1 MNEKLEQAVE
11 SLTANLSLS
20 NLAKARD
27 SLTTKYRNPSR
38 HDKLS
43 TFMETDLE
51 RLSYLVTRM
60 PATYAVIDQILNE
73 ILLRIPDLQI
83 NSLLDLGSGPGTAY
97 FAAVNIFQELNQI
110 SLIEQDS
117 GLIKL
122 GKSIEKLM
130 DLKTIATWKQGD
142 ITNLNDLEQH
152 ELVTISYAMNELQPQ
167 DRLELVK
174 KGFMASSKVL
184 VIIEP
189 GTKTGFSIIRE
200 LRAQLISMGAHPV
213 APCPHSMK
221 CPMPENDWCHFSK
234 RVSRT
239 KAHRHLKDGTLG
251 YEDEKFS
258 YIAVSKSEVPLPDAR
273 IIRHP
278 DKHSGHMSLRLC
290 TKEGE
295 LASKTISKRDGPLY
309 KQARKL
315 DWGDSL

>member
-1 MNEKLEQAVE
+1 MNEKLEDAVE

-43 TFMETDLE
+43 SFMETDLE
-51 RLSYLVTRM
+51 RLSYLITRM

-73 ILLRIPDLQI
+73 ILIRNPNLQI

-97 FAAVNIFQELNQI
+97 FAAVNVFLECNKI

-122 GKSIEKLM
+122 GKSLESLCC
-130 DLKTIATWKQGD
+130 LETSANWKQGD
-142 ITNLNDLEQH
+142 ITNLSDLEKH
-152 ELVTISYAMNELQPQ
+152 DLVTISYAMNELQPQ
-167 DRLELVK
+167 DRLELIK
-174 KGFMASSKVL
+174 KGFNSASKIL

-189 GTKTGFSIIRE
+189 GTREGFAIIRE
-200 LRAQLISMGAHPV
+200 LRAQLIAMGAHPI

-221 CPMPENDWCHFSK
+221 CPMPDNDWCHFSK

-239 KAHRHLKDGTLG
+239 KAHRHLKEGTLG

-258 YIAVSKSEVPLPDAR
+258 YIAVSKSETTLPDAR

-278 DKHSGHMSLRLC
+278 DKHSGHMSLQLC
-290 TKEGE
+290 TKEGVLE
-295 LASKTISKRDGPLY
+295 RRTISKRDGPLY